1 MAVVR
6 FETLVAPELSAT
18 CAVRAD
24 PSTEAVA
31 VVREITLNASRTVFS
46 FGVRGVADHA
56 DDGDR
61 PLRASVGPCRSADRN
76 FAFDDAVVV
85 ASASN
90 VHVDFPRVLDV
101 RPSAFFSLSWSMPTA
116 NAEDPC
122 RSEGT

>member
-46 FGVRGVADHA
+46 FAVRGVADHA

-61 PLRASVGPCRSADRN
+61 PLRASVGPCRSADAR
-76 FAFDDAVVV
+76 FDGFGWPDAAETTALAFT
-85 ASASN
+85 N
-90 VHVDFPRVLDV
+90 RL
-101 RPSAFFSLSWSMPTA
+101 
-116 NAEDPC
+116 
-122 RSEGT
+122 